1 MSGTCGTPTALGKV
15 AETFT
20 LSLSWSCAGI
30 QPDCMLHTDP
40 MGACPIWAVCLK
52 RRDGHMSEWLGVIMR
67 TSWLK
72 MTNLLYSKHKES
84 EWETSKHDA
93 LTCAACVT
101 LLITESN
108 RGRTAISHTGLFF
121 LFLFCLSF
129 CTCTVFSCCVIFYSL
144 NRRRLQ
150 SSAPTL
156 PAVQPSSHNTHRKVA
171 ANPYSVMGP
180 VPTVASALA
189 PPKGR
194 LVHRQLWEL

>member
-1 MSGTCGTPTALGKV
+1 MLVHCVWNMWNSDSFRKSRWDIYFVTQLELCRNTA
-15 AETFT
+15 
-20 LSLSWSCAGI
+20 W
-30 QPDCMLHTDP
+30 LHTDP
-40 MGACPIWAVCLK
+40 TGACPIWAVCLK

-129 CTCTVFSCCVIFYSL
+129 CTCTVFSCCVIF
-144 NRRRLQ
+144 LQ
-150 SSAPTL
+150 FEPQKTAIFCTHSPRSA
-156 PAVQPSSHNTHRKVA
+156 
-171 ANPYSVMGP
+171 
-180 VPTVASALA
+180 ALIS
-189 PPKGR
+189 
-194 LVHRQLWEL
+194 